1 MKLPNTHQLSNGAG
15 VSGVAHVASIL
26 TFDSDP
32 NKVIPQTIAGA
43 VNAAES
49 AAKQPSVKRFV
60 FTSSSTAIT
69 SPRPNEKFEIDVKD
83 WNTSDVEKAWK
94 APPYT
99 EERAWAV
106 YGASKTQAEQAIW
119 KFAKEKKP
127 GFVVNTVLPNTN
139 LGEILSDKQPASTGA
154 WVKSIYQ
161 GDFDNIK
168 HLPPQWMVDVKDN
181 ARLHVSALIDPDVEN
196 ERILAFAEPFNWN
209 DILAHLR
216 RLCLDRTFPEDIPN
230 APRDLS
236 TLDNS
241 RGAELLRAHG
251 RDGFT
256 GLEESIKDN
265 LIGVR

>member
-1 MKLPNTHQLSNGAG
+1 MIG

-26 TFDSDP
+26 TFDPDP
-32 NKVIPQTIAGA
+32 NEVIPQTIAGA

-49 AAKQPSVKRFV
+49 AAKQPSIKRFV

-69 SPRPNEKFEIDVKD
+69 TPRPNEKFEVDVKD
-83 WNTSDVEKAWK
+83 WNTSAIEKAWE

-99 EERAWAV
+99 QERMWSV

-119 KFAKEKKP
+119 KFAKDKKP

-139 LGEILSDKQPASTGA
+139 TGEILSDKQPASTGA
-154 WVKSIYQ
+154 FVRSIYQ
-161 GDFDNIK
+161 GDFDK
-168 HLPPQWMVDVKDN
+168 VKDLPPQWMIDVKDT

-209 DILAHLR
+209 DIFAHLR
-216 RLCLDRTFPEDIPN
+216 RLYPDRTFPQDIPN

-236 TLDNS
+236 TLDNT
-241 RGAELLRAHG
+241 RGAELLKAHG

-256 GLEESIKDN
+256 SLEESIKDN